1 MIFRFRLRVPT
12 SLLYFGILLCANNAV
27 TESVRAE
34 AIAPSEDS
42 VGKEYQSLV
51 EQGLTPISSDSS
63 SVIGLDPTE
72 IASLGE
78 IRDEGN
84 PKVNLPL
91 NQRVLTAQTIPNI
104 NAQIPG
110 GLTDPV
116 PLPPRPPSIEPSD
129 PPEPPQKLPPPS
141 ELLQPGPTAPQPQP
155 GEDVPD
161 VIRVER
167 FEILGSTV
175 FSEEEWAEVT
185 APFTNRSIS
194 FAELLEVRSL
204 ITQHYID
211 RGYITTGALIPPQEL
226 SDGVVQIQVVEG
238 GVEDINVTGTTR
250 LNPGYVRSR
259 LGLATDPPLNIEQ
272 LREALQLLQLNP
284 LIGTISAEL
293 SAGTTVGTNILDVEV
308 TEADTLSLEAA
319 LNNGRSPN
327 VGSFRRGVSFTE
339 ANLLGLGDSI
349 SASFFNTDGSNSL
362 DLSYTLPINPRNGT
376 VRFSFGTSLSR
387 VIDPD
392 FEVLDIRSRSRFFE
406 LTLRQPILQSPAQE
420 LALGFTISRQESQ
433 SILGLDNIGGFPIS
447 AGADNEGRTK
457 VTALRFFQDW
467 VKRSEQQVFAARSQ
481 FSLGVNWFDA
491 TDNNGSPESTFASWR
506 GQAQWVRL
514 LAPDTLLFVR
524 TDVQLSDRPL
534 LTLEQFSLGGI
545 DSVRGYRQDFLLQ
558 DNGWFISTE
567 ARIPIL
573 RIPEIEGV
581 LQVTPFID
589 FGVGWSNLDN
599 SSAETIA
606 GLGLGLRWQQGDR
619 LTMRLDW
626 GIPLKDRPTRRRS
639 WQENGLYFSVNY
651 RLF

>member
-1 MIFRFRLRVPT
+1 MIFRFRLRVPS

-51 EQGLTPISSDSS
+51 EQGLAPISSDSS

-72 IASLGE
+72 TASLGE

-84 PKVNLPL
+84 PRVNLPL

-626 GIPLKDRPTRRRS
+626 GIPLKDRPSRRRS

>member
-1 MIFRFRLRVPT
+1 M
-12 SLLYFGILLCANNAV
+12 LYFGILLCANNAV